1 MQEGMGMRIQTLLR
15 KALYASAVAG
25 FSWGSAL
32 AADLGGAPPLRTDS
46 KPVASYNPWTFSFT
60 TYGWLSWVK
69 GDLTVRGREL
79 EVDATPKQIIDAL
92 DWSGI
97 PVWMSYSEA
106 RLGKLTLFND
116 IVYSKLA
123 ASGSFARSAQ
133 GRLASSTLSGS
144 LQSSYTQ
151 AVLELGAAYE
161 VWSNGSQNAAGVTAI
176 DVLAGAR
183 YWYQEVE
190 VSADLAGTLAA
201 GGNIAGLTISGSRA
215 IAKTGSVDWLDPVIG
230 MRFRHQVA
238 PGQKLTVRGDIGGF
252 GVGSDFSW
260 QAMATYDM
268 RLLTAATHAVD
279 AYLGY
284 RALYVDYTKGSGD
297 AKYQY
302 DMLQH
307 GPVMGLAV
315 RF

>member
-1 MQEGMGMRIQTLLR
+1 MGIQTLR
-15 KALYASAVAG
+15 GNAVCASAIAC

-32 AADLGGAPPLRTDS
+32 AADLGGGPPLRTDPT
-46 KPVASYNPWTFSFT
+46 PVASYDPWTFSFT

-69 GDLTVRGREL
+69 GDLTVAGREL
-79 EVDATPKQIIDAL
+79 QVDANPKQLIDAL

-97 PVWMSYSEA
+97 PIWMSYSEA
-106 RLGKLTLFND
+106 RRGKLTLFND
-116 IVYSKLA
+116 IVYSKLE

-133 GRLASSTLSGS
+133 GRLASATLSGS

-151 AVLELGAAYE
+151 AVVELGAAYE
-161 VWSNGSQNAAGVTAI
+161 VWSNGPQNSAGVTAI

-183 YWYQEVE
+183 YWYQGVE

-201 GGNIAGLTISGSRA
+201 GGNIAGLTVSGSRA

-230 MRFRHQVA
+230 IRIRHQVA
-238 PGQKLTVRGDIGGF
+238 PGQKITVRGDVGGF
-252 GVGSDFSW
+252 GIGSDFSW

-268 RLLTAATHAVD
+268 RLFTAPTHSID

-284 RALYVDYTKGSGD
+284 RALYVDYTQGSGTT
-297 AKYQY
+297 KYEY

-307 GPVMGLAV
+307 GPVLGLTV